1 MASSTPSITSVVPA
15 FGASFPVLCCWQH
28 NASFFDPSCR
38 LANEQ
43 VALRNG
49 RMFLMA
55 DRKVTGKKSEK
66 ERMYNIGDSVSTSPK
81 LLLLVQERET
91 KFPVRPYTSR
101 RDAWRR

>member
-1 MASSTPSITSVVPA
+1 
-15 FGASFPVLCCWQH
+15 
-28 NASFFDPSCR
+28 
-38 LANEQ
+38 
-43 VALRNG
+43 
-49 RMFLMA
+49 MA
-55 DRKVTGKKSEK
+55 DRKVTGKKREK